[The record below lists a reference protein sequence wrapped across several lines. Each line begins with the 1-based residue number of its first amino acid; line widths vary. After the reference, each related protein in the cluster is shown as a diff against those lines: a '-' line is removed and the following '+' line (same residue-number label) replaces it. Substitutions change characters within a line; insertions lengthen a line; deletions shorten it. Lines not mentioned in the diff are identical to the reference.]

1 MTVFNTQ
8 MHIITFLICLVE
20 LVFFSYQI
28 VYYLSRPSDKKRKYY
43 LILLYLL
50 LQNNI
55 ISGLLPDK
63 NMSLN
68 LIVQSILSYGV
79 SFAMVMYIPYYFY
92 KAYELTRLKFHA
104 YYGTFFFLLG
114 PYVACFAIPYVIT
127 GNLQVSVRLAM
138 IIPFFYAVT
147 LLIYLI
153 RAIKAKN
160 IENPDPDSKR
170 ELRGA
175 FIAVVFFI
183 LLPVQAFFKNELD
196 SFLAPIINFQDGSQV
211 VEVLVTN
218 SSLLVFTILFIRSTV
233 RQSKAEYEKLL
244 ESEKKLQELNSELT
258 IKVKERTI
266 ELELANEKRTN
277 AFINLAHETKTPL
290 TLMMN
295 YLDAYI
301 RKYAQPENE
310 ELKLLKRQMDNLAK
324 DINNFFDM
332 EKIHKGISLYD
343 HSYVTDFSKIL
354 SDSIELFKIYAS
366 KKNIIVNSSI
376 SEDIFVKA
384 DPSALCRIINNIIE
398 NAIKYTSNNG
408 SINVEL
414 SIKENQVCFVVNDNG
429 IGIPT
434 DLHGRIFEPYY
445 QINSEKANFQG
456 MGLGLPIVKKIIH
469 ELEGNI
475 TLKSSI
481 GDSHGTDVII
491 KLPLHGKLD
500 DDLVME
506 FSEDNDISS
515 FDVKEQ
521 LNITEKVFD
530 PTKATIM
537 VVEDNVAL
545 LTNMVEYLEKS
556 YNVCFAQN
564 GEIAIE
570 KLKTVNRLDLIVS
583 DLMMDN
589 GDGYFLYQNILNS
602 PKWGH
607 TPFIFLTAKNTTAD
621 RLQGLTLGVID
632 YICKPI
638 SFVELEMRIETIL
651 KNLVKN
657 RNAFITHAYHSMM
670 NGSEIVRPEEQSINV
685 FESNCAKYKLTTAE
699 IAVVRLLV
707 SGRMYKEIANTLCR
721 SEDTIKSHVRNSYVK
736 VGVNNKLELVKK
748 LEERNAVQ

>member
-63 NMSLN
+63 SMSLN
-68 LIVQSILSYGV
+68 IIVQSILSYGV

-92 KAYELTRLKFHA
+92 KAYELTKLKFHA

-114 PYVACFAIPYVIT
+114 PYVACFAIPYAIT
-127 GNLQVSVRLAM
+127 GNLQISVKLAM
-138 IIPFFYAVT
+138 VIPFFYAVT
-147 LLIYLI
+147 LLVYLI

-170 ELRGA
+170 ELKGA

-196 SFLAPIINFQDGSQV
+196 SFLAPIIDFNDGSQV
-211 VEVLVTN
+211 VEVLITN

-233 RQSKAEYEKLL
+233 RQSRSEYEKLL
-244 ESEKKLQELNSELT
+244 ESERQLQELNSELL

-277 AFINLAHETKTPL
+277 TFINLAHETKTPL

-295 YLDAYI
+295 YLDAYT
-301 RKYAQPENE
+301 RKYEQLDNE
-310 ELKLLKRQMDNLAK
+310 ELRLLKRQMNNLVK

-332 EKIHKGISLYD
+332 EKIQKGISLYN

-354 SDSIELFKIYAS
+354 ADSVAMFEIYAS
-366 KKNIIVNSSI
+366 KKDVQISSAI
-376 SEDIFVKA
+376 EKDIFVRA
-384 DPSALCRIINNIIE
+384 DSSALCRIINNVVE
-398 NAIKYTSNNG
+398 NAIKYTPNNG
-408 SINVEL
+408 CVHIEL
-414 SIKENQVCFVVNDNG
+414 SVENNQVCFLVNDNG

-434 DLHGRIFEPYY
+434 ELHGRIFEPYY

-469 ELEGNI
+469 EIEGTI

-491 KLPLHGKLD
+491 KLPLHGQLAEKLEMD
-500 DDLVME
+500 
-506 FSEDNDISS
+506 FSENLEINT
-515 FDVKEQ
+515 FDLDQ
-521 LNITEKVFD
+521 LTITEKAFD
-530 PTKATIM
+530 PLKPTIM
-537 VVEDNVAL
+537 VVEDKIAL
-545 LTNMVEYLEKS
+545 LSNMVEYLQKK
-556 YNVCFAQN
+556 YNVYFAEN
-564 GEIAIE
+564 GEIAID
-570 KLKTVNRLDLIVS
+570 KLKDITKVDLIVS

-589 GDGYFLYQNILNS
+589 GDGHFLYKYVLND
-602 PKWGH
+602 PKWSH
-607 TPFIFLTAKNTTAD
+607 TPFIFLTAKNATAD
-621 RLQGLTLGVID
+621 RLKGLSLGVID

-638 SFVELEMRIETIL
+638 SFEELDMRIEAIL
-651 KNLVKN
+651 NNLIKN
-657 RNAFITHAYHSMM
+657 RNAFITHAYNSII
-670 NGSEIVRPEEQSINV
+670 NGSETVKPATQKLNV
-685 FESNCAKYKLTTAE
+685 FEDNCARYKLTNAE

-707 SGRMYKEIANTLCR
+707 DGKMYKEIASTLCR
-721 SEDTIKSHVRNSYVK
+721 SEDTIKTHVRNSYNK
-736 VGVNNKLELVKK
+736 VGVNSKLELVKK
-748 LEERNAVQ
+748 LEDRDIVS